1 MDKYQYMPG
10 SINVVIAGGG
20 TGGHVFPAIAIAR
33 ALKAKALNVNILF
46 VGAKGRMEMQKVPQA
61 GFRIVGL
68 NIAGIQRRLTWKN
81 LLVPFKVI
89 DSMIR
94 AKAIIRQFRPDV
106 VIGVGGYASGPVV
119 RAASQKGI
127 PTLIQEQNSF
137 PGLTNRMLAKKAG
150 KICVAYEGMERY
162 FEKSKIILTGNPVR
176 QDIVHLEGKYGQA
189 MKFFGLSA
197 ERPVLLVTGGSLGAR
212 TINESVS
219 ASLELMAGQG
229 IQIVWQ
235 TGTSYYREALRQVEK
250 QNIKGVCVFEFID
263 RMDFAYAAADL
274 IVSRAG
280 AIAVSEICAVQKPA
294 ILIPSPNVA
303 EDHQTKNAKA
313 LADKQAALLIKDSEA
328 AGRLGQAVIDLIND
342 EEKKHRLKARIA
354 SLSYRDAAD
363 AIAGIAIG
371 LVNPGK
377 PGLSPGA
384 AGDRSEA

>member
-10 SINVVIAGGG
+10 SINIIIAGGG
-20 TGGHVFPAIAIAR
+20 TGGHIFPAIAIAR
-33 ALKAKALNVNILF
+33 ALKAKPFNTNILF

-61 GFRIVGL
+61 GFKIIGL

-94 AKAIIRQFRPDV
+94 AKAIIRQFNPDV

-119 RAASQKGI
+119 RAAAQKGI

-137 PGLTNRMLAKKAG
+137 PGLTNRMLAKKAS
-150 KICVAYEGMERY
+150 KICVAYEGMDRY

-176 QDIVHLEGKYGQA
+176 QDVVHLEGKYGQA

-197 ERPVLLVTGGSLGAR
+197 DHPVLLVTGGSLGAR
-212 TINESVS
+212 TINESIS
-219 ASLELMAGQG
+219 ANLELMAGHG

-235 TGTSYYREALRQVEK
+235 TGTGYYQEALKQVERLK
-250 QNIKGVCVFEFID
+250 VKGVCVYEFID

-313 LADKQAALLIKDSEA
+313 LADNQAALLLKDSEA
-328 AGRLGQAVIDLIND
+328 VNTLGQAVIDLIND
-342 EEKKHRLKARIA
+342 EEKKHRLKVKIA
-354 SLSYRDAAD
+354 GLSYRDAAD
-363 AIAGIAIG
+363 VIAEVTIG
-371 LVNPGK
+371 LVTRK
-377 PGLSPGA
+377 PTT
-384 AGDRSEA
+384 DH